1 MGRTEFIEIL
11 QRTLAANMGSSLVN
25 SNVRYYQEYID
36 TEIRQGRSE
45 GEVLA
50 SLGDP
55 RLLAKTIIEAGK
67 HEGQSL
73 RPDYDEVYEEGTEDS
88 GGREY
93 GGKVYRMP
101 GWMIIAMIVIIFVVV
116 IGIVGSIL
124 SMLLPIIIPALCVV
138 FIIRLFQR
146 RG

>member
-11 QRTLAANMGSSLVN
+11 QRTLAASMGSSLVN
-25 SNVRYYQEYID
+25 SNVRYYQEYFD
-36 TEIRQGRSE
+36 TEIRKGRSE
-45 GEVLA
+45 EEVLS

-55 RLLAKTIIEAGK
+55 RLLAKTIIEASK

-73 RPDYDEVYEEGTEDS
+73 RPEYDEVYEEGAEENDS
-88 GGREY
+88 REY

-101 GWMIIAMIVIIFVVV
+101 GWMLLVLLIIIIVVV

-124 SMLLPIIIPALCVV
+124 SMLLPIVLPILFVV
-138 FIIRLFQR
+138 FIIRFFQKR
-146 RG
+146 S